1 MGTTLTEAEYFIL
14 IEDNRRM
21 LQHEAARILDLP
33 LDAEAVEYVVSGT
46 IQDIWKLLFYD
57 HRQLTTGDDFP
68 GYLRIA
74 VRRDALDYIR
84 AAPEET
90 ALEDLL
96 PEAFEGDDPLETLN
110 ITYNPPLSLIN
121 DVQAALTKL
130 TPEQRHMVW
139 SVVVEGFT
147 LLEAGRG
154 AGFRHKET
162 ARRVFHSGLWRLRY
176 VLSAYDVRRPPHP
189 GV

>member
-1 MGTTLTEAEYFIL
+1 MGTCLTEAEYFVL

-33 LDAEAVEYVVSGT
+33 PDAEAVDYVVSGT
-46 IQDIWKLLFYD
+46 IQDIWKTLFHD
-57 HRQLTTGDDFP
+57 GRQLTMGQDFP

-74 VRRDALDYIR
+74 VRRDAFDYIR
-84 AAPEET
+84 AAPEEI

-96 PEAFEGDDPLETLN
+96 PDSFEGDDPLETLN
-110 ITYNPPLSLIN
+110 ITYDPPLSLIN
-121 DVQAALTKL
+121 DVQTALARL
-130 TPEQRHMVW
+130 TPEQRHIVW
-139 SVVVEGFT
+139 GVVVEGLT

-154 AGFRHKET
+154 IGLRHNET
-162 ARRVFHSGLWRLRY
+162 VRRVLHSGLRRLRY

-189 GV
+189 GA